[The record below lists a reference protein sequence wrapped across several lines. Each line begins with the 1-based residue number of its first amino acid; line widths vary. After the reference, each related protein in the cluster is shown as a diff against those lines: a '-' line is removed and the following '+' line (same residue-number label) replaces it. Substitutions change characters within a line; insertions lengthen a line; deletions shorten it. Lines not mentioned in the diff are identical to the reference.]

1 MKKSSDFNKF
11 SREEFKRN
19 EQAMSKQT
27 QSAKP
32 KEHRMRMEKETVFCA
47 GFRPL
52 YRKKGSQGVLGIKI
66 DDYHSGLMTPDH
78 EVFFCNEF

>member
-27 QSAKP
+27 QIAKL
-32 KEHRMRMEKETVFCA
+32 KEHRMRMEKETVFVPA
-47 GFRPL
+47 FAR
-52 YRKKGSQGVLGIKI
+52 YTEKGSL
-66 DDYHSGLMTPDH
+66 
-78 EVFFCNEF
+78 